1 MRLIKTSLIHQV
13 APFDESQTGLH
24 PTLILLHGRGANEDD
39 LLGLVPYL
47 SPQLLCIAP
56 RAPLDFTN
64 GGYTW
69 YELREVGSPN
79 LDQFNRS
86 YDLLVQFLEDVEKQ
100 YPVDPR
106 QIFLLG
112 FSMGT
117 VMAYSLA
124 LTKPEKIRG
133 VVAHSGYVPENTSL
147 QLHWNNLS
155 NTSFFVAHGIYDP
168 VIPIQYGRKANEL
181 LTKSKAD
188 LVYRE
193 YPIQHQISDDSLR
206 DLSTWLNGRLERASH
221 SGPVAQN

>member
-1 MRLIKTSLIHQV
+1 MRLIKTSLIHQI
-13 APFDESQTGLH
+13 APFDEREAGLH

-47 SPQLLCIAP
+47 NPELLCIAP

-69 YELREVGSPN
+69 YDLREVGSPN

-86 YDLLVQFLEDVEKQ
+86 YDLLGQFLEDVQKH

-106 QIFLLG
+106 RIFLLG

-117 VMAYSLA
+117 VMAYSIA

-133 VVAHSGYVPENTSL
+133 IVAHSGYVPEDTSL
-147 QLHWNNLS
+147 QLQWNNLS

-168 VIPIQYGRKANEL
+168 VIPIQFGRKANEL
-181 LTKSKAD
+181 LTKSNAE

-193 YPIQHQISDDSLR
+193 YPIQHQISDESLR
-206 DLSTWLNGRLERASH
+206 DLSNWLNGRLQNAAD
-221 SGPVAQN
+221 SGSISQN

>member
-13 APFDESQTGLH
+13 APFDERQTGLH

-56 RAPLDFTN
+56 RAPLDFMN

-79 LDQFNRS
+79 VDQFNRS
-86 YDLLVQFLEDVEKQ
+86 YDLLVQFLEDVEKL

-117 VMAYSLA
+117 VMGYSLA

-133 VVAHSGYVPENTSL
+133 LVAHSGYVPENTPL
-147 QLHWNNLS
+147 QLQWNNLS
-155 NTSFFVAHGIYDP
+155 NTSFFVAHGTYDP

-206 DLSTWLNGRLERASH
+206 DLSNWLTGRLERASH
-221 SGPVAQN
+221 SGLAAQN